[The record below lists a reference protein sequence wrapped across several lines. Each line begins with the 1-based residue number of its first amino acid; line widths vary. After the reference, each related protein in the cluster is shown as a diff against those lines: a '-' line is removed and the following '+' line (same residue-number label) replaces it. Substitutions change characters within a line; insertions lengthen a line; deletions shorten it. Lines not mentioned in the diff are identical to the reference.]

1 MFTFGHRGKLTVNM
15 KKTMKFQQFSRAE
28 KRYIR
33 MIYVHVEVEKSSKNV
48 IREKVY
54 MINKNL
60 QMKNYLIAPKRNC
73 Y

>member
-1 MFTFGHRGKLTVNM
+1 
-15 KKTMKFQQFSRAE
+15 
-28 KRYIR
+28 